1 MKSVLLFIQGD
12 FEKIGT
18 HPVLSRF

>member
-18 HPVLSRF
+18 HPVLSIF